1 MLTIA
6 CSLNPN
12 FVSVSFY
19 SVTACVLFA
28 NYLCNVHV
36 IRLLT
41 KSSVVFLLHLD
52 LQHHVKNFGSI
63 PLSPHG
69 SVYNL
74 THSSCSTHTKWGSRD
89 KQTANPLCASSFSSG
104 YGQARARPQCR
115 ARLPQ
120 LPLQLPLQEARVW
133 LAPTISRGTY
143 EST

>member
-74 THSSCSTHTKWGSRD
+74 THMQAVQTQDGDLEKFCISALPSTSVCYSSLGDHGSTPDAVR
-89 KQTANPLCASSFSSG
+89 
-104 YGQARARPQCR
+104 
-115 ARLPQ
+115 
-120 LPLQLPLQEARVW
+120 
-133 LAPTISRGTY
+133 
-143 EST
+143 